1 MSAIQTS
8 NAAALHQIIANAAD
22 TIATAKAALAALGED
37 VSAIETK
44 TTKKV
49 TKKAAAA
56 AKPRAKGVGT
66 AWAAFTAK
74 MKAEK
79 SGEFDA
85 WLAERIAAAEAG
97 TLLYTADQD
106 SVKLG
111 RAVAGTPMPVNVAKV
126 GAHLSWLSAYKKS
139 HEAEWKAFESEWK
152 AAHPKVAAT
161 DDSSDAESEVS
172 VAASAGGA
180 AAAAPKKRVTTP
192 EQAAARKAKAA
203 AKKVATAAAAA
214 AEEVAAAAAD
224 APAALP
230 AAVAAPAAVPVAA
243 PAAVPV
249 AAPAAV
255 PVAAPAAAAAPVA
268 DESEG
273 PEFRKFKL
281 DGVTYMRLANVNA
294 DGEVE
299 WYSGHLWSCVKGAK
313 GDFFGCLLDD
323 GSIDTDAEEPETE

>member
-22 TIATAKAALAALGED
+22 TIATAEAALAALGED

-56 AKPRAKGVGT
+56 AKPRAKGQGT
-66 AWAAFTAK
+66 AWAAFTAM
-74 MKAEK
+74 MKSEK
-79 SGEFDA
+79 SADFEA
-85 WLAERIAAAEAG
+85 WLAERVAAAEAG

-111 RAVAGTPMPVNVAKV
+111 RAVAGAPMPVNVAKV
-126 GAHLSWLSAYKKS
+126 GAHLSWLSAYKKAN
-139 HEAEWKAFESEWK
+139 EAEWKAFEAEWK
-152 AAHPKVAAT
+152 AAHPKVAA
-161 DDSSDAESEVS
+161 DDSSDAGS
-172 VAASAGGA
+172 VAAPAEGA
-180 AAAAPKKRVTTP
+180 AAAAPAPKKRVTTP

-203 AKKVATAAAAA
+203 AKKAAAA
-214 AEEVAAAAAD
+214 AEEEEAVAAD
-224 APAALP
+224 AP
-230 AAVAAPAAVPVAA
+230 V
-243 PAAVPV
+243 
-249 AAPAAV
+249 
-255 PVAAPAAAAAPVA
+255 AAAAPVA
-268 DESEG
+268 APVAAAEPAAEESEG

-281 DGVTYMRLANVNA
+281 DGVTYMRLANVSA